1 MKLAVTLL
9 RRPLRNYMFW
19 HHWCGWSF
27 NFAGDLPK
35 CCTVGYWSA
44 QRRLCSVFIRCP

>member
-35 CCTVGYWSA
+35 SA
-44 QRRLCSVFIRCP
+44 QRLCSVFIRCP